1 VKNWSRVLSYF
12 RPELPGIWLA
22 LLMMAL
28 SIAANLLKPWPV
40 ALILDHIIAG
50 RPAPGWLPE
59 YLKTAQVPAL
69 LGFAALAIFILHSAQ
84 GVFAAG
90 QNFFSIKAGLRG
102 LARMRNELFSWMQ
115 RLSVAFYQRR
125 NQGDLIY
132 RASWDTYSIQ
142 TIFQQGLFKFLG
154 SFAMIVL
161 MVVVMWRVNMALT
174 LITLAVFPPLLAT
187 MYFFG
192 RRMNQRSLAAH
203 QADSKVTSLVQQNIA
218 NLPVIQSFTREDQEG
233 AVFGEQVTRSLRAR
247 ISQHGLEVSYWLVI
261 AVLFGIAT
269 AGLTWWGARE
279 ILRGALTVG
288 ELVIFLSYLGQLYDP
303 LNQLSHVG
311 ATVADANAG
320 AQRIF
325 EVLDA
330 KEEVLEA
337 KKPTPFPA
345 TTSGGR
351 SLEFR
356 DVSFGYDKDK
366 PVLKDLSFRVEP
378 GEAIGLVG
386 PSGSGKTTLL
396 NLLPRFYDT
405 DSGSIS
411 IEGVDIRTIALKDLR
426 ANVAYVFQETFLLP
440 GTVAEN
446 IALASPNAPR
456 DKIIEAARLANAH
469 EFIEKLPHA
478 YDTII
483 GEGAARLS
491 VGEKQRIS
499 IARAFLKDAPILL
512 LDEPTSSLDAETEA
526 AVVESLARLAQN
538 RTTLMA
544 AHRTATLV
552 NANRILVLEGGR
564 VTAFGT
570 REDLSKREGYFSK
583 TMIRR

>member
-40 ALILDHIIAG
+40 ALILDHIVGG
-50 RPAPGWLPE
+50 RPAPDWLPGT
-59 YLKTAQVPAL
+59 LKTAQVPAL
-69 LGFAALAIFILHSAQ
+69 LGLAALAIFILHSAQ
-84 GVFAAG
+84 GIFAAG
-90 QNFFSIKAGLRG
+90 QNFLSIKAGLRG

-154 SFAMIVL
+154 SFATILL
-161 MVVVMWRVNMALT
+161 MVIVMWRVNVALT

-218 NLPVIQSFTREDQEG
+218 NLPVIQSFTREDQES
-233 AVFGEQVTRSLRAR
+233 AVFGDQVARSLRAR
-247 ISQHGLEVSYWLVI
+247 ISQHALEVGYWLVI
-261 AVLFGIAT
+261 AVLFGVAT
-269 AGLTWWGARE
+269 AGLTWWGAGE

-303 LNQLSHVG
+303 LG

-330 KEEVLEA
+330 EEEVVEQ
-337 KKPTPFPA
+337 KNPTGFPPA
-345 TTSGGR
+345 TGIGR
-351 SLEFR
+351 SLDFR
-356 DVSFGYDKDK
+356 DISFGYNKEK
-366 PVLKDLSFRVEP
+366 PVLNNVSFQVKA
-378 GEAIGLVG
+378 GEAIGLIG

-396 NLLPRFYDT
+396 NLLPRFYDP
-405 DSGSIS
+405 DGGRIFVD
-411 IEGVDIRTIALKDLR
+411 GVDIRTIALRELR
-426 ANVAYVFQETFLLP
+426 AHVAYVFQETFLLP
-440 GTVAEN
+440 GTIAEN
-446 IALASPNAPR
+446 IALACPEASR

-469 EFIEKLPHA
+469 AFIERLPQG
-478 YDTII
+478 YETLV
-483 GEGAARLS
+483 GEGAGRLS

-526 AVVESLARLAQN
+526 AIVESLTRLARD

-544 AHRTATLV
+544 AHRLSTLK
-552 NANRILVLEGGR
+552 NIDRLLVLENGRILQTGTPGELAAAGGYYAR
-564 VTAFGT
+564 LLKGAAGQ
-570 REDLSKREGYFSK
+570 
-583 TMIRR
+583 IN